1 MHRKPWRGAIAALG
15 LIASWIGAPAQA
27 AAFPDRTMTIV
38 VPFAPG
44 GGVDMI
50 GRVLAQQISKET
62 GQTVLVDDR
71 PGASANLG
79 AAYVARARPDGYTIL
94 LAANGLAAN
103 ATLFPDAPFDPLKDF
118 VPVGKVGEAPLVVIV
133 ARKSRFQTL
142 GQLLD
147 EARAHPGK
155 LSFGSAGNGSSQHLA
170 GELLKMDAHIQA
182 LHVPYKGGAPATTD
196 LLGGRI
202 DFMVQNP
209 LEALP
214 LLHAHQLRALAV
226 ASDQRLKLLPDV
238 PTASQAGLPG
248 YEASV
253 WWGVVAPART
263 PAPVVHRLNQ
273 LLDQALSD
281 PATKAR
287 LESMGVVV
295 QAGSQQQFGSFLHG
309 EVFKWR
315 KVIQTAHIHVN

>member
-1 MHRKPWRGAIAALG
+1 MHRKPWRAAAAALG
-15 LIASWIGAPAQA
+15 LIGALSGAPSHA
-27 AAFPDRTMTIV
+27 AGFPDRTLTIV

-50 GRVLAQQISKET
+50 GRVLAQQMSKET

-79 AAYVARARPDGYTIL
+79 AGYVARAKPDGYTIL

-133 ARKSRFQTL
+133 SQKSRFENL
-142 GQLLD
+142 RQLLD

-155 LSFGSAGNGSSQHLA
+155 LTFGSAGNGSSQHLA

-214 LLHAHQLRALAV
+214 LLRSHQLRALAV

-238 PTASQAGLPG
+238 PTAAQAGLPG

-263 PAPVVHRLNQ
+263 PAPVVRKLNE
-273 LLDQALSD
+273 LLDQALND

-295 QAGSQQQFGSFLHG
+295 QAGTRGQFGSFLHG